1 MSVLL
6 MIPLV
11 QWPRQM
17 LLILDFTYVV
27 GISTILLLCTRIFSY
42 GIRFDYCL

>member
-6 MIPLV
+6 TIPLV
-11 QWPRQM
+11 QRLHQM
-17 LLILDFTYVV
+17 LLILDFTNVV
-27 GISTILLLCTRIFSY
+27 GISTILLLCTHVFSY